1 MLVLQQLMLKVE
13 LNNILKK
20 HQKTYALHMKNWF
33 KGEYKISI
41 LVYDE
46 PIEILQIIE
55 DNISNNLKPAF
66 GKMGGNNK

>member
-1 MLVLQQLMLKVE
+1 M
-13 LNNILKK
+13 
-20 HQKTYALHMKNWF
+20 
-33 KGEYKISI
+33 GEYKITI

-55 DNISNNLKPAF
+55 DNISYNLKPAF